1 MPGSSPLAADSFPYR
16 SLSRWAVA
24 SVVLGLLSLLTAIDW
39 IFLLVPIVGIWTARV
54 ALRQI
59 ERLEDVYTGRGLART
74 GLILCIVFGLSGG
87 GWWITAK
94 AREVPHGYTPVTYAE
109 LKADDRSGEL
119 YPARAMELN
128 DKKIF
133 VKGYMYP
140 GRAQVGL
147 SQFLISRDNGTCAY
161 CTPNP
166 TPTDL
171 IHVILVGDLRT
182 NYTTHPI
189 ALGGRLRVE
198 TDPARIARDG
208 MVYHLEADYLK

>member
-1 MPGSSPLAADSFPYR
+1 MNIIHPDDLPQYR

-24 SVVLGLLSLLTAIDW
+24 SVVLGLLSLLTAVDW
-39 IFLLVPIVGIWTARV
+39 MFLLLPLVGIWAAWV
-54 ALRQI
+54 GLRQI
-59 ERLEDVYTGRGLART
+59 ERLGDVYTGRGLART
-74 GLILCIVFGLSGG
+74 GFILCIVLGLAGS
-87 GWWITAK
+87 GWWAFSK
-94 AREVPHGYTPVTYAE
+94 AQEVPHGYTAVTYAE

-119 YPARAMELN
+119 FPARAMELN

-140 GRAQVGL
+140 GRAQVAL
-147 SQFLISRDNGTCAY
+147 REFLISRDNGTCAY

-171 IHVILVGDLRT
+171 IHVVLAGDLRT

-198 TDPARIARDG
+198 TDPARIARDRV
-208 MVYHLEADYLK
+208 VYHLEADYLK